1 MKRTILFL
9 IFGALGGFIGWA
21 VLEPMPL
28 THLHEKTLIELY
40 KDDAIFGA
48 IMGFFIGGA
57 MGAAFSLW
65 QGKRLVNFAFLGAFI
80 GMLGGAGG
88 LVVGE
93 RVFQM
98 LVPSGED
105 FSSLLPTLQKVIARS
120 IGWLAVGAVVG
131 WSMGLI
137 TRSKWRARRGALGG
151 AIGGF
156 IGGLF
161 FDFLPFI
168 FYTDAVSRMVALTS
182 IGGLVGFFSTLAEE
196 LTKKAWI
203 KVLAGRKEGREY
215 IVDKDEFYIGRDE
228 LCDLGLFGDRNILL
242 KHALIIRKDNSYE
255 IRDLGGG
262 VILNGQAVSSAIL
275 NDGDRLQIGGYTLV
289 FQMKEK
295 AVRKDVSLPAT
306 PPSLPADICPYCGQK
321 KDPVTGAC
329 ACTPVAVPTRKVQP
343 SLPQQT
349 PAVSSK
355 AVPSPPMRTAKLV
368 VIKGPLQGEVL
379 TIAKEEFT
387 IGRADDRD
395 LTILDRAV
403 SRKHCKI
410 VLEEDG
416 YYIIDEGSTNGTFV
430 GGMRIAREKLKSGD
444 VIQIGESKL
453 RFEM

>member
-1 MKRTILFL
+1 MKRAILFL

-21 VLEPMPL
+21 VLEPMPF
-28 THLHEKTLIELY
+28 THIHEKNLVELY
-40 KDDAIFGA
+40 RDDAIFGA
-48 IMGFFIGGA
+48 IMGFFMGGA
-57 MGAAFSLW
+57 MGVAFSLW
-65 QGKRLVNFAFLGAFI
+65 QGRRLSRFAVSSALL
-80 GMLGGAGG
+80 GMLGGSLG
-88 LVVGE
+88 LVIGE

-98 LVPSGED
+98 LVPTGED
-105 FSSLLPTLQKVIARS
+105 FFSLLPTLQKVVARS

-137 TRSKWRARRGALGG
+137 TRSKWRAKRGAIGG

-156 IGGLF
+156 IGGLL

-168 FYTDAVSRMVALTS
+168 FYTDAISRMVALTS
-182 IGGLVGFFSTLAEE
+182 IGGLVGFASALAEE

-203 KVLAGRKEGREY
+203 KVLSGRKEGKEY

-228 LCDLGLFGDRNILL
+228 LCDLGLFGDRTILP
-242 KHALIIRKDNSYE
+242 KHALIIRKDHSYE

-275 NDGDRLQIGGYTLV
+275 NDGDRLQIGSYTLL

-295 AVRKDVSLPAT
+295 VARKDVPVTVT
-306 PPSLPADICPYCGQK
+306 PHPLPADVCPYCGQK

-329 ACTPVAVPTRKVQP
+329 ACTPMAVSSGKVQQ
-343 SLPQQT
+343 SLPQQRLPT
-349 PAVSSK
+349 SSK
-355 AVPSPPMRTAKLV
+355 PSLSSMKTPKLV
-368 VIKGPLQGEVL
+368 VIKGPLQGEVYPI
-379 TIAKEEFT
+379 TKEEFT

-395 LTILDRAV
+395 LKLLDRAV

-444 VIQIGESKL
+444 VIQIGESRIK
-453 RFEM
+453 FEM